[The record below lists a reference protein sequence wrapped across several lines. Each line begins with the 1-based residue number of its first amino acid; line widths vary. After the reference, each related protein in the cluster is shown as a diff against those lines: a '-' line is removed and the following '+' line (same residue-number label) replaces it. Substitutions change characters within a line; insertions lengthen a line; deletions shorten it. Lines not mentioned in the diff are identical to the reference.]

1 MSPPP
6 AAIKA
11 TFSDFRLVKGRKVAQ
26 LVFET
31 PIEAAD
37 EALAVLGGL
46 PRSDREAWCG
56 IARLSI
62 DAPSASEPKV
72 EPPKEKRRMSEL
84 PIVQRAALLC
94 GREAFWRYLCEHEGE
109 RVVLDEPSAASMVR
123 AMCGVSTRS
132 ELSTNMKAALHFESI
147 EKSFNAWLNEP

>member
-1 MSPPP
+1 MSAPS
-6 AAIKA
+6 AFKA
-11 TFSDFRLVKGRKVAQ
+11 TYSDLRFVKGRKVAIIS
-26 LVFET
+26 LEM
-31 PIEAAD
+31 PIEHA
-37 EALAVLGGL
+37 EAFVSAFGTPNPATETWV
-46 PRSDREAWCG
+46 A
-56 IARLSI
+56 IARLDLSK
-62 DAPSASEPKV
+62 ATPEPKV
-72 EPPKEKRRMSEL
+72 EPTKEKRRMSEL
-84 PIVQRAALLC
+84 PIAQRAALLC

>member
-1 MSPPP
+1 MIPVP

-84 PIVQRAALLC
+84 PIAQQAALLC
-94 GREAFWRYLCEHEGE
+94 NREAFWRFLTDKAYVMPCRGE
-109 RVVLDEPSAASMVR
+109 DDAAAFVRVL
-123 AMCGVSTRS
+123 CGVQSRA
-132 ELSTNMKAALHFESI
+132 ELVEKEKARERFHDLQDE
-147 EKSFNAWLNEP
+147 FNAWLNEP